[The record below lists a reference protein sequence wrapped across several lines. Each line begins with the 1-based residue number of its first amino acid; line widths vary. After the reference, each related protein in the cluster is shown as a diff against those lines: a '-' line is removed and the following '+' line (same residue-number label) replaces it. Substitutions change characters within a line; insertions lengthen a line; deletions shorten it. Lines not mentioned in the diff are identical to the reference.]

1 MLAEYLWLS
10 TSAHDGKEIDAM
22 AESIMRRMREIIDRE
37 LPEARFVVSKAMAV
51 GTKST
56 ATLTG
61 MPRGSN
67 QSSQVERGEEL
78 LDVAKAE
85 EATLEEELSALRDIV
100 APHINALGRQDERM
114 TMRIRYLVGYN
125 IQDTADILGR
135 SVRNVQRVL
144 QKAEQQVA
152 RAVVE
157 MSADVR

>member
-1 MLAEYLWLS
+1 
-10 TSAHDGKEIDAM
+10 M